1 MIISEEFVE
10 FLHWIVC
17 IYYTGVTV
25 STPCT
30 YNKSQMHPVPPPTNT
45 TSFITSAH
53 AHSHKQT
60 VKQTYSLSY
69 LRLVNKHW
77 EAVKAGKLS
86 KPETTVCLMN
96 WAASQHNISSSLGL
110 KQTTQLL
117 IGRAAWSRCE
127 ECTLPTSTV
136 ASQRLDRQQQ
146 ELSESLHGYVTVW
159 PSVYIYTCTDS
170 LYSHLYLS
178 IDVGID
184 VFTILHSQKVF

>member
-1 MIISEEFVE
+1 
-10 FLHWIVC
+10 
-17 IYYTGVTV
+17 
-25 STPCT
+25 
-30 YNKSQMHPVPPPTNT
+30 MHTHTLT
-45 TSFITSAH
+45 TSSITSTH

-60 VKQTYSLSY
+60 VKLTYSLSY

-146 ELSESLHGYVTVW
+146 DRLSVIESLHRYVTVW
-159 PSVYIYTCTDS
+159 PSVGLDCVHPYWVTVQSCASYWCFFF
-170 LYSHLYLS
+170 L
-178 IDVGID
+178 
-184 VFTILHSQKVF
+184 F